1 MRTYSGE
8 TTRTYTI
15 ADIFANAL
23 ALLRQDAGE
32 YAFVTLIGACAAG
45 FTTFVLR
52 MVGGPVAVPL
62 VAPVIALSALLTM
75 ATCVAAVRRVEDNL
89 EPDSARALGAV
100 LVRLPALIFP
110 VLPSLVLLWIALF
123 SVQWLDDHVG
133 GLLAGVA
140 GMALGLL
147 AVQPIFRRGMY
158 VPALFARGASVR
170 SATTH
175 AAALM
180 QQVGGIVT
188 VTWAVALAPAG
199 LVAFVALAAG
209 FGVVSTTLAAFTI
222 VACMPLAAAMLS
234 LIHDA
239 MPAATAAPQPAPK
252 PVAANSAD
260 VTERLRRRVR

>member
-1 MRTYSGE
+1 MRTYSGAP
-8 TTRTYTI
+8 TRTYTV

-75 ATCVAAVRRVEDNL
+75 AACVAAVRRVNDNL
-89 EPDSARALGAV
+89 EPDPVRALGAV
-100 LVRLPALIFP
+100 VVRLPALVIP
-110 VLPSLVLLWIALF
+110 VLPSLIALWVAAF
-123 SVQWLDDHVG
+123 SVQWLDDYIG
-133 GLLAGVA
+133 GLLAGV
-140 GMALGLL
+140 LGIVVALL
-147 AVQPIFRRGMY
+147 AVQPIVRRGLY
-158 VPALFARGASVR
+158 VPALFTRGASVR
-170 SATTH
+170 GATTH

-180 QQVGGIVT
+180 QQLGGIVS
-188 VTWAVALAPAG
+188 VTWVIALAPAG

-209 FGVVSTTLAAFTI
+209 FGVVSTTLAAFAI

-239 MPAATAAPQPAPK
+239 LPPSTAAPRPAPK
-252 PVAANSAD
+252 RVAANSAD
-260 VTERLRRRVR
+260 VTERVRRHVR